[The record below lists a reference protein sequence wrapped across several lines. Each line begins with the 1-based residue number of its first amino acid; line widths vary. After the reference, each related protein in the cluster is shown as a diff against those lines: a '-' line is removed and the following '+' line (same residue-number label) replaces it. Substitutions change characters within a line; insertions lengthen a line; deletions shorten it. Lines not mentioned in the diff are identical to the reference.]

1 MIGWLLLLSWVWPLL
16 LVWPAT
22 RVGGWGSDA
31 LARSRLPFWLLPA
44 LGPLPALM
52 AALTVP
58 IGTTLELPWLF
69 LGTSLGL
76 DAVARVYLIFTSLLW
91 LVAGI
96 YAAFSNR
103 GADNAGRFNALFLLA
118 MAGNLWL
125 IVGSD
130 LISFYVGFAIM
141 GLSSYG
147 LVIHEG
153 GASALRAGK
162 VYLIM
167 ALLGEVSL
175 FAALVMIASQT
186 GTTSPTP
193 EQLAGL
199 DDLAIALALLGLGVK
214 AGLVPLHLWLPLA
227 HPAAPIPASAVLS
240 GTMIKVALLGWMRFL
255 PIGAVALPEWGA
267 LLTAA
272 GLLTLFFALPIGL
285 IQSDPKVVLA
295 YSSISKMGLMV
306 LLLGVIL
313 TQPALAPLG
322 VAAIVFYAANH
333 ALVKG
338 GLFLGVGMRKHA
350 MHQPLVIAA
359 LVFLALALAGLPFT
373 SGAVAKYQVKP
384 VIDAADWTWISAAI
398 VVSTMGTTLLMARFL
413 WVSVHT
419 AAHPERGWLWPAA
432 AWGTLIALVAVFP
445 FALGKPGSWPTN
457 LLSVPI
463 GLGIAALIW
472 LVAWRRPNWLRPLAT
487 RIIGAVPPGDLLALI
502 VPAIN
507 AIRRVAN
514 ASWQPLHGLLLS
526 IRAWFIDAFERIFA
540 TPSGDSERHL
550 RAWPVA
556 GSLWIGITAAM
567 LVFLLAGQPLMQ
579 ASSAS
584 DEDAADAVAAQTT
597 GDLAI
602 ETGIPQSVSTDDR
615 ADADMLITVPEAQ
628 PSEQITQS
636 STRQPEP
643 RAPADPLVETQ
654 RAEDASAEPSDEA
667 VTEDTA
673 DKAAPLDEPAATAA
687 KEVQTAT
694 GSTAPVA
701 EPAQDPAAPIEVPI
715 NLPVEDPAPTADL
728 SPSTEPTSEPAGCDP
743 PTPYRFAPKDSEPLE
758 LDRCT
763 VTEAGEPALLSAP
776 ALSNKLVEAVQQA
789 LRAAGYDPGPIDG
802 LIGPQT
808 RAAVRQLQ
816 QDNDLS
822 PDGVISFAVL
832 DALRASR

>member
-1 MIGWLLLLSWVWPLL
+1 MSGWLLLSAWVWPLL

-22 RVGGWGSDA
+22 WQGGPSTGSPARDA
-31 LARSRLPFWLLPA
+31 PRSALPA
-44 LGPLPALM
+44 WILPAVGPIPALI
-52 AALTVP
+52 AALMVP

-76 DAVARVYLIFTSLLW
+76 DAAARVYLLFTSILW

-103 GADNAGRFNALFLLA
+103 GSEHAGRFNALFLLA

-130 LISFYVGFAIM
+130 MISFYVGFAIM

-147 LVIHEG
+147 LVIHD
-153 GASALRAGK
+153 GAPSALRAGK

-186 GTTSPTP
+186 GSTSPTP

-199 DDLAIALALLGLGVK
+199 DDLTIGLALAGLGVK

-255 PIGAVALPEWGA
+255 PVGAVALPEWGA

-295 YSSISKMGLMV
+295 YSSISKMGLLV

-350 MHQPLVIAA
+350 IHQPLVLAA

-373 SGAVAKYQVKP
+373 SGAVAKYQIKP
-384 VIDAADWTWISAAI
+384 VLDAANWTWISAA
-398 VVSTMGTTLLMARFL
+398 VAVATLGTTLLMARFI
-413 WVSVHT
+413 WVSVRIEP
-419 AAHPERGWLWPAA
+419 HPEPGWLWPAA
-432 AWGTLIALVAVFP
+432 AWGVLIALAAVFP
-445 FALGKPGSWPTN
+445 FALGTQASWLTN
-457 LLSVPI
+457 PISVPV
-463 GLGIAALIW
+463 GVGIAALIG
-472 LVAWRRPNWLRPLAT
+472 LAAWRRPAWLGPLGQ
-487 RIIGAVPPGDLLALI
+487 RLVGAVPPGDLLALI
-502 VPAIN
+502 ETALEHLRRL
-507 AIRRVAN
+507 AIRL
-514 ASWQPLHGLLLS
+514 WQPIQAWLLGM
-526 IRAWFIDAFERIFA
+526 RARAIWAFEQVFA
-540 TPSGDSERHL
+540 TPTGDSERAL

-556 GSLWIGITAAM
+556 GTLWIGITAAM
-567 LVFLLAGQPLMQ
+567 LVFVLAGQPLTPI
-579 ASSAS
+579 ST
-584 DEDAADAVAAQTT
+584 AADAGASNAAAELDAEEPASSPDQEPEPEQTDAIAAVPPTPPPSAPSEPPAEQPALQTQTEPPPSTVVEADRPEGAAADAQAQT
-597 GDLAI
+597 DVAVSESEPSAI
-602 ETGIPQSVSTDDR
+602 EDAETGRETP
-615 ADADMLITVPEAQ
+615 
-628 PSEQITQS
+628 
-636 STRQPEP
+636 
-643 RAPADPLVETQ
+643 APAELPVD
-654 RAEDASAEPSDEA
+654 EPAVDELA
-667 VTEDTA
+667 GTEPPITE
-673 DKAAPLDEPAATAA
+673 PLDEPA
-687 KEVQTAT
+687 
-694 GSTAPVA
+694 P
-701 EPAQDPAAPIEVPI
+701 
-715 NLPVEDPAPTADL
+715 
-728 SPSTEPTSEPAGCDP
+728 CDP
-743 PTPYRFAPKDSEPLE
+743 PTPYLFATAAGDRLE
-758 LDRCT
+758 LERCT
-763 VTEAGEPALLSAP
+763 VGEAGEAELLSAP
-776 ALSNKLVEAVQQA
+776 ALSNSLVRMVQQA
-789 LRAAGYDPGPIDG
+789 LLAAGYDPGPIDG
-802 LIGPQT
+802 LIGPRT

-816 QDNDLS
+816 QDNGLTA
-822 PDGVISFAVL
+822 DGIISFAVL
-832 DALRASR
+832 DLLQQ